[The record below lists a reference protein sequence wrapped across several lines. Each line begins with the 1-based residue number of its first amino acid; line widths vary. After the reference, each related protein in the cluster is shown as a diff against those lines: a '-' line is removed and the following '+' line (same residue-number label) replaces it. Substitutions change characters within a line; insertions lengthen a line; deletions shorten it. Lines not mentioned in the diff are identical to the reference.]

1 MFCKKKSAGFII
13 LAVLLLC
20 AAAVLGGCGGGG
32 PRAGAG
38 DGNIYTIA
46 DSTGDWGFPSPYA
59 HYTRGPGYIRMSF
72 IFDTLLWK
80 DDKGYV
86 PALAKSWEYI
96 EAENAYVFKLNDNVA
111 WHDGK
116 KFTARD
122 VVFTIDYTREHPYQ
136 GVDTGVV
143 KKAEALGDYEVKMYL
158 ARPYAP
164 FLEYIGGTLPIIPEH
179 IWKEVKSPEQFQ
191 QKEALVGTG
200 PFLLEDY
207 SKEQGTY
214 LYRANDAYYQGK
226 PKVAQIKF
234 VKMGGEVVAA
244 ALRQKQ
250 VNAAQVPPELSD
262 QLEKEGFKLLVGNH
276 DWVAKLMINHQK
288 EPFNRKEFRQALAYA
303 IDRQALVDTCL
314 RGHGVPGNPGFV
326 PKDSQ
331 WYNPALE
338 GSYPYSPEKAGEL
351 LKGLGYEKKGN
362 YYEKNGRP
370 LEIELL
376 ISGQGMGVS
385 GAPGDREG
393 EMVRAQ
399 LENAG
404 IKVNLRSL
412 ESKTLD
418 SRVGEWQFDV
428 ALSGHGGL
436 GGDPEMLNRMIL
448 GKSFNSARYQ
458 GSEEMNSALGRQ
470 LAAMDQQKR
479 KELVG
484 KVQEIY
490 AQEMPALPLY
500 YPTWYWAH
508 QGQVALYHTAQGV
521 GSGIPIPINKM
532 SFVK

>member
-1 MFCKKKSAGFII
+1 
-13 LAVLLLC
+13 
-20 AAAVLGGCGGGG
+20 
-32 PRAGAG
+32 
-38 DGNIYTIA
+38 
-46 DSTGDWGFPSPYA
+46 
-59 HYTRGPGYIRMSF
+59 
-72 IFDTLLWK
+72 
-80 DDKGYV
+80 
-86 PALAKSWEYI
+86 
-96 EAENAYVFKLNDNVA
+96 
-111 WHDGK
+111 
-116 KFTARD
+116 
-122 VVFTIDYTREHPYQ
+122 
-136 GVDTGVV
+136 
-143 KKAEALGDYEVKMYL
+143 
-158 ARPYAP
+158 
-164 FLEYIGGTLPIIPEH
+164 
-179 IWKEVKSPEQFQ
+179 
-191 QKEALVGTG
+191 
-200 PFLLEDY
+200 
-207 SKEQGTY
+207 
-214 LYRANDAYYQGK
+214 
-226 PKVAQIKF
+226 
-234 VKMGGEVVAA
+234 
-244 ALRQKQ
+244 
-250 VNAAQVPPELSD
+250 
-262 QLEKEGFKLLVGNH
+262 
-276 DWVAKLMINHQK
+276 VAKLMINHQK

-532 SFVK
+532 AFVK